1 MGRGKIAIRRIDNST
16 SRQVTFSKRRNGLL
30 KKAKELSGKE
40 RSSLLFPP
48 PLPVAPRQRS
58 LPPLTTPQ
66 QLSGSAPPFPTASS
80 ATPSL
85 PPTLRSIM
93 NIHCMDCVR
102 KELRGR
108 WSSIKFTSGQQRNFE
123 TCVLRTEYL
132 VPQEYVITLRES
144 MLNRCPVSSYEQI
157 CEVFKRE
164 LGDTLENIFAEFDP
178 IPIASASLAQVHV
191 ARTHDGQ
198 KVAVKVPYRE
208 GQSIRVILDGIDKNG
223 KPHKLGLYSI
233 ASSALGDLALPYPA
247 ELGCFR
253 HDLVTGIPTWHQRP
267 QSPP

>member
-85 PPTLRSIM
+85 PPTLRS
-93 NIHCMDCVR
+93 
-102 KELRGR
+102 
-108 WSSIKFTSGQQRNFE
+108 
-123 TCVLRTEYL
+123 EYL

-198 KVAVKVPYRE
+198 KVAVKV
-208 GQSIRVILDGIDKNG
+208 KNNANI
-223 KPHKLGLYSI
+223 S
-233 ASSALGDLALPYPA
+233 
-247 ELGCFR
+247 
-253 HDLVTGIPTWHQRP
+253 
-267 QSPP
+267 